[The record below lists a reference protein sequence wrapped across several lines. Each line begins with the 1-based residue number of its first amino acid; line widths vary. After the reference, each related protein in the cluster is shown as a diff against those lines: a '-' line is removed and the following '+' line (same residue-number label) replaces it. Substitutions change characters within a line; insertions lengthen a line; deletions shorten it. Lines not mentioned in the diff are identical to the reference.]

1 MQTLVLTTLDDLRV
15 ILAEN
20 ELKNETWNS
29 KQAADFLNISVT
41 QLHKHTKTS
50 EIPGVQIGADW
61 KYSSIALYR
70 YVARESA

>member
-20 ELKNETWNS
+20 DLKNETWNS
-29 KQAADFLNISVT
+29 KEAAEYLKISIT
-41 QLHKHTKTS
+41 QLHKQTKTG